1 MSINAYEQMA
11 TGVSDITSIAV
22 VTLEIIHN
30 ALLINELSFRF
41 VCRKLLGNLA
51 ARKHRLNNSLQLHT
65 EIFQLCLHDI
75 SRLLFFKGYDDPS
88 GVFCRRSGPR

>member
-11 TGVSDITSIAV
+11 TGVSDITSIAL

-30 ALLINELSFRF
+30 ALLINELRLRF
-41 VCRKLLGNLA
+41 VCRELLGNLA

-65 EIFQLCLHDI
+65 EIF
-75 SRLLFFKGYDDPS
+75 
-88 GVFCRRSGPR
+88 